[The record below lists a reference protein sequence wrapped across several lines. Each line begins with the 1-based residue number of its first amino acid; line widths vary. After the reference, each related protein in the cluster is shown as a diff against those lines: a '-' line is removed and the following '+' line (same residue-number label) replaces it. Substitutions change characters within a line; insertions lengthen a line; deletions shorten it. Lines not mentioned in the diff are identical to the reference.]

1 MNTYGRQIMYTQYAN
16 EDLNPSIY
24 SQEIINDKILF
35 IIEDIKPIFD
45 KNASD
50 SQNLINQYIGK
61 QNILNKT
68 KHTRTEIN
76 NKVVENWIWA
86 IIEFK
91 MSYLLGKPITYI
103 KASDKADK
111 EISILNKFVKYEN
124 KGSKDLD
131 IYEDILTTGYGFR
144 YTAPDKKE
152 NKDEAP
158 FEIVNCDVTKTGVV
172 YSSKLGEGQVLG
184 FIKDNMTK
192 IVDKKLINYEV
203 ITVYTKYQKI
213 TISNEND
220 DWKVTGSKSLQ
231 LSQHYITEYYTN
243 KYRLSLIE
251 LGQDLFNGINLLESL
266 NMDDLEQFVN
276 AIMVFI
282 NAQIDKQAL
291 DEIKELGAVSLS
303 SSEGRKASLEIIQ
316 SRLNAVQTK
325 EQYDMMVKALFE
337 ISGVPMASYNGNST
351 GDTGKSQLVGQ
362 GFTSASIRIEKS
374 ETMIADCDKKV
385 IRNILNICRASSNG
399 IIKNLKHIDIDL
411 KFQRDMSENLLVK
424 TQGLL
429 NLMSAEI
436 PREIR
441 NATVGLF
448 ADPNMV
454 TEMQNE
460 VFGEETSSQSG
471 SQSGPQ
477 EQNNVINNINEK
489 EEQGE

>member
-1 MNTYGRQIMYTQYAN
+1 MKTFGRQNMYTRYIN
-16 EDLNPSIY
+16 DDFNPLINNQ
-24 SQEIINDKILF
+24 QEIDKKIIE
-35 IIEDIKPIFD
+35 IIEDVKPIFD
-45 KNASD
+45 KNSQD
-50 SQNLINQYIGK
+50 SKNLIKQYIGE
-61 QNILNKT
+61 QDILSKT

-111 EISILNKFVKYEN
+111 EISLLNKFVKYEN

-144 YTAPDKKE
+144 YVAPDKKQ

-172 YSSKLGEGQVLG
+172 YSSKLGEGQVLS
-184 FIKDNMTK
+184 FIKDNMVK
-192 IVDKKLINYEV
+192 IEEGKEV
-203 ITVYTKYQKI
+203 IYENITIYTKYQKI
-213 TISNEND
+213 VISNEKEE
-220 DWKVTGSKSLQ
+220 WKVIDVQNLQ
-231 LSQHYITEYYTN
+231 LSQHYIIEYYTN

-282 NAQIDKQAL
+282 NAQIDKKAL

-385 IRNILNICRASSNG
+385 IRNILNICRLDSKG
-399 IIKNLKHIDIDL
+399 MIKNLKHIDIDL

-424 TQGLL
+424 TQGLM

-448 ADPNMV
+448 ADPHMV
-454 TEMQNE
+454 TEMQKE
-460 VFGEETSSQSG
+460 VFGEENG
-471 SQSGPQ
+471 SQSISQSSSQ
-477 EQNNVINNINEK
+477 EQNNAINNVNEK
-489 EEQGE
+489 EEQVI